1 MKETSIKCYELNNFD
16 KFILLDMINYKIDEI
31 RQEFEN
37 AKNEKR
43 KNKLENYYKYL
54 IRCYLKLEDDV
65 IDLDDVKILY
75 KLCIER
81 YNYYNDCLNHSS
93 EDKSFY
99 ISLCSD
105 FLKYKSM
112 FERVY
117 MNNYNERFIFE
128 FIKK

>member
-1 MKETSIKCYELNNFD
+1 MEEINIKCYELNNFD
-16 KFILLDMINYKIDEI
+16 KFILLDMLNFKIDEI

-37 AKNEKR
+37 AKNEKL
-43 KNKLENYYKYL
+43 KYKLENYYKYL
-54 IRCYLKLEDDV
+54 IRCYVKLEDDV
-65 IDLDDVKILY
+65 IHLDDVKILY

-81 YNYYNDCLNHSS
+81 YNYYNDRLNHSS

-105 FLKYKSM
+105 FLKYMSM

-117 MNNYNERFIFE
+117 LNNYNERFIFK
-128 FIKK
+128 FIK